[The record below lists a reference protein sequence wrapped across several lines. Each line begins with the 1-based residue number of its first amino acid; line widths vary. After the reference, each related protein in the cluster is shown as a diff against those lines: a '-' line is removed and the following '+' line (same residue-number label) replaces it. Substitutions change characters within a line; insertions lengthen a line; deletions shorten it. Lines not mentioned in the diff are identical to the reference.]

1 VSVGLSL
8 IVVVSM
14 VGFYVASA
22 KNEGGGSPWES
33 ILDVFVT
40 GGSVEISSPV
50 VLEAGTHVDV
60 SGSIVDVSGSSVD
73 VSGSIVDVSGS
84 SVDVSGSIVD
94 VSGSSVDVS
103 GSSVDVSGS
112 IVDVSGS
119 SVDVSGSVSLESGSE
134 VGVSGEVS
142 LEAGTEVGV
151 SGEVSITGPVTI
163 DGPVTLAPGSTVEAL
178 MATKVVELLH
188 GNMVPLTTEGY
199 TVDVDGYK
207 TVHIYF
213 IYSPWTYPDAYS
225 LSMTLLIPDPH
236 GGNPIAWQSES
247 LPGPGV
253 YSYEVTGPELYLHLH
268 GWAGADVTECKLFVY
283 AQSD

>member
-1 VSVGLSL
+1 MSVALSL

-40 GGSVEISSPV
+40 GGSVNISSPV
-50 VLEAGTHVDV
+50 VLEAGT
-60 SGSIVDVSGSSVD
+60 SVD
-73 VSGSIVDVSGS
+73 
-84 SVDVSGSIVD
+84 
-94 VSGSSVDVS
+94 
-103 GSSVDVSGS
+103 
-112 IVDVSGS
+112 
-119 SVDVSGSVSLESGSE
+119 
-134 VGVSGEVS
+134 VSGEVS
-142 LEAGTEVGV
+142 LEEGTEVGV
-151 SGEVSITGPVTI
+151 SGAVSITGPVTI
-163 DGPVTLAPGSTVEAL
+163 DGPVTLSPGSTVEAL
-178 MATKVVELLH
+178 MATEVVEVFY
-188 GNMVPLTTEGY
+188 GYFVPMTAEGY

-213 IYSPWTYPDAYS
+213 IYSNSTYPYAYS

-236 GGNPIAWQSES
+236 EGNPIAWQSES

-268 GWAGADVTECKLFVY
+268 GWTDADVAECKLFVY